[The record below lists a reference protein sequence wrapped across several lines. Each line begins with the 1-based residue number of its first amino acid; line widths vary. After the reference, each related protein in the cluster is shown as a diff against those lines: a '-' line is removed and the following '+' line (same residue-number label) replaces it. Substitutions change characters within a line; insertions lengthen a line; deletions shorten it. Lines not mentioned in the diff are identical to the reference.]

1 MKKDKILKDLH
12 LNWKKKRKNHVV
24 LGVVKSIKNL
34 IKINGKN
41 VLKNYRNF
49 HFSNSFTDGYI

>member
-1 MKKDKILKDLH
+1 MLKDLH
-12 LNWKKKRKNHVV
+12 LNSKWKRKNHGV
-24 LGVVKSIKNL
+24 LGVVKNIKNL

-41 VLKNYRNF
+41 VSKNYRNF